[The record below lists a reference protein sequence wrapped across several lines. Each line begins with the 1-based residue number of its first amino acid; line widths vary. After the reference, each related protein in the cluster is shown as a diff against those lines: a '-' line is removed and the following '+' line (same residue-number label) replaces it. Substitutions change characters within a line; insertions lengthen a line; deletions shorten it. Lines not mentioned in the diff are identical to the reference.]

1 MQAALRPYATAGVA
15 LVGASVIAVSPVI
28 ATPTSVEG
36 ARDAA
41 VHLSALVNPIGAFEP
56 VLQKALADVQA
67 LGQSLAADPAPILE
81 QIIRNQATNI
91 ANLPAGIQAQIA
103 AVPHLPELLAQA
115 IQHQVGGVQ
124 SLGNVSEAFLQT
136 FIGLFTGGAL
146 QQQFG
151 DIAQELGDGNFGA
164 GFNTL
169 LVLTPLLLV
178 AGDGLQNL
186 ALLTPIVEAL

>member
-1 MQAALRPYATAGVA
+1 M
-15 LVGASVIAVSPVI
+15 
-28 ATPTSVEG
+28 
-36 ARDAA
+36 
-41 VHLSALVNPIGAFEP
+41 HLSALVNPIGAFEP
-56 VLQKALADVQA
+56 VLQEALADVQA

-115 IQHQVGGVQ
+115 IQHQIGGVQ

-146 QQQFG
+146 QSNSPTSLRKPQERRLRRSVQRPPRAHATSPSRG
-151 DIAQELGDGNFGA
+151 RRIAKHRPAHANR
-164 GFNTL
+164 
-169 LVLTPLLLV
+169 
-178 AGDGLQNL
+178 
-186 ALLTPIVEAL
+186 